1 MTHRV
6 TFRASRHILLLAA
19 LLLLPLATKA
29 YVESNGLYYEIS
41 SNRSATLIA
50 NPNGTKYSGRITI
63 PIRFKKGNLEYLV
76 TAIGDNAFCG
86 CRSLKEITLPDSVEQ
101 LGTGV
106 FWDCAEL
113 ETARVGRGVKELP
126 YNCFC
131 RCGKLKSVTLS
142 EGLEALGDCAFEYC
156 SGLDEII
163 IPSGVTRFGGSV
175 FSCCGELT
183 LIAPAGSAAEKYA
196 QKNGHGFRA
205 AE

>member
-1 MTHRV
+1 M
-6 TFRASRHILLLAA
+6 
-19 LLLLPLATKA
+19 
-29 YVESNGLYYEIS
+29 
-41 SNRSATLIA
+41 
-50 NPNGTKYSGRITI
+50 
-63 PIRFKKGNLEYLV
+63 
-76 TAIGDNAFCG
+76 
-86 CRSLKEITLPDSVEQ
+86 
-101 LGTGV
+101 
-106 FWDCAEL
+106 